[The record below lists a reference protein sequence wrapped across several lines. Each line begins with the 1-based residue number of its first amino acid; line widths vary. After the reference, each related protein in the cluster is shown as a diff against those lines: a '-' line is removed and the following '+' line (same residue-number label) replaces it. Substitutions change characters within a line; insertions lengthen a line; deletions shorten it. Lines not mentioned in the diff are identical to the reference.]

1 MATRDPKA
9 ARSKDF
15 IVRLDGINVPDDA
28 AEKIA
33 AGIRAVCMKELAGV
47 DFHGDLTARI
57 PFRGPSWWGI
67 WMRSAAEELP
77 TNATLEVRQVER

>member
-9 ARSKDF
+9 ARNTDF

-47 DFHGDLTARI
+47 DFHGDVSARI
-57 PFRGPSWWGI
+57 PFGPAWRGI
-67 WMRSAAEELP
+67 WLREATQEL
-77 TNATLEVRQVER
+77 NQKANLEVRQVER